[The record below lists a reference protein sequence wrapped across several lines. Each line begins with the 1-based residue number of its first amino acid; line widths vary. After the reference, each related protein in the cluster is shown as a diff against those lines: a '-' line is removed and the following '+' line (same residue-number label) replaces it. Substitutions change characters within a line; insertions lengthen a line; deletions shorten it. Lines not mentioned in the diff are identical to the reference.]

1 MASTPTKPTTS
12 AAHGRP
18 AEELERS
25 RKLTMEH
32 LQQASAEIDK
42 AHQEATGGVR
52 RSLDSALDRLREV
65 RGELR
70 ERAEDQTAE
79 WQDALEQAPRRR
91 SAVRWAAAPS
101 ARNGHPRRWR
111 SFSAEIRKSKADL
124 EPPPKGG
131 AKG

>member
-42 AHQEATGGVR
+42 ARQEATGGVR

-79 WQDALEQAPRRR
+79 WQDALEQAPEKVRREM
-91 SAVRWAAAPS
+91 
-101 ARNGHPRRWR
+101 GRRAIR
-111 SFSAEIRKSKADL
+111 AQRTPEALEELSAEIRKSKADL